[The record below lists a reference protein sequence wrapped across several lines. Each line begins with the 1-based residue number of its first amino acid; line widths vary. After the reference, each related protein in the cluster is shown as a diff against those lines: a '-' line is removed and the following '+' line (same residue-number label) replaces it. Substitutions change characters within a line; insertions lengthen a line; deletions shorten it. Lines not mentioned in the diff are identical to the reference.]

1 MSSSSNPE
9 PKTAILARTP
19 ASPHRKSWQQQLA
32 EGFRDPARLLAHLQ
46 LPASRLVP
54 AQRAAA
60 AFPLRVPRYFADLMT
75 PGDPHDPLLRQV
87 LPVADELV
95 ASPGF
100 STDPVGDMAA
110 RAGHGLLQKY
120 RGRALLITTGACAV
134 HCRYCFRRHYPYS
147 DEQAGRDDWSPVL
160 VELARRPDISE
171 IILSG
176 GDPLSLSDQRLA
188 SLLEGLAAVPGLR
201 RLRIHSRLPVVLPA
215 RLTTRLTS
223 LLAGNRL
230 ATSLVL
236 HANHS
241 RELTG
246 TLAAALGPLRDA
258 GVTLLNQAVLL
269 AGVNDDARVLADL
282 SETLFD
288 LGILPYYLHQ
298 LDPVA
303 GAAHFQVDEE
313 RARALHRQLRD
324 TLPGYLLP
332 RLVHEVAGGAAKL
345 PL

>member
-1 MSSSSNPE
+1 
-9 PKTAILARTP
+9 
-19 ASPHRKSWQQQLA
+19 
-32 EGFRDPARLLAHLQ
+32 
-46 LPASRLVP
+46 
-54 AQRAAA
+54 
-60 AFPLRVPRYFADLMT
+60 MT

-87 LPVADELV
+87 LPVAEELV

-110 RAGHGLLQKY
+110 RAGGGLLQKY
-120 RGRALLITTGACAV
+120 RGRALLIATGACAV
-134 HCRYCFRRHYPYS
+134 HCRYCFRRHYPYG
-147 DEQAGRDDWSPVL
+147 DAQPARDDWSPVL
-160 VELARRPDISE
+160 DELARRPDITE

-188 SLLEGLAAVPGLR
+188 SLLEGLAALPRLR

-215 RLTTRLTS
+215 RVTTGLVS
-223 LLAGNRL
+223 LLADNRL

-236 HANHS
+236 HANHP
-241 RELTG
+241 RELTA
-246 TLAAALGPLRDA
+246 TLGAALGPLRDA

-269 AGVNDDARVLADL
+269 AGVNDAAEVLADL

-288 LGILPYYLHQ
+288 LGVLPYYLHQ

-303 GAAHFQVDEE
+303 GAAHFRVGEQ
-313 RARALHRQLRD
+313 RARALHRHLRD

-332 RLVHEVAGGAAKL
+332 RLVQEVAGAAAKL